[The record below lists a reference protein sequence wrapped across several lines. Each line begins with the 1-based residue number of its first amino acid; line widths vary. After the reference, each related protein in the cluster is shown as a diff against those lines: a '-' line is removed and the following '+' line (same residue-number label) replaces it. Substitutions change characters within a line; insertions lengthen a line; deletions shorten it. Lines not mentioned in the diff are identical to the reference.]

1 MKDNF
6 ESSLVLVLKSEGGF
20 TTDTHDNGNKLPD
33 GRAGS
38 TNLGVTQANWEA
50 FVGHPVTWDNMKA
63 LTAETVAPFYKRKYW
78 DVAHCDELPQGLDYL
93 VFDFAVNAGVGRSI
107 KTLQT
112 AIGVTADGSLGPLSL
127 SAINNLDPK
136 LLIERFTDA
145 KEKFYKALNNP
156 TYEKGWLARTETV
169 EKSALSMIA

>member
-6 ESSLVLVLKSEGGF
+6 ESSLALVLKSEGGF
-20 TTDTHDNGNKLPD
+20 TSDTHDNGNKLPD

-63 LTAETVAPFYKRKYW
+63 LKAETVAPFYKRKYW
-78 DVAHCDELPQGLDYL
+78 DMAKCDDLPTGLDYL
-93 VFDFAVNAGVGRSI
+93 MFDFAVNTGVGRAI

-127 SAINNLDPK
+127 SAIDNIPVTQ
-136 LLIERFTDA
+136 LIERFTDA
-145 KEKFYKALNNP
+145 KEKFYKSLNNP
-156 TYEKGWLARTETV
+156 TYERGWLARVAQT
-169 EKSALSMIA
+169 EKSAMSMIA

>member
-127 SAINNLDPK
+127 SVINNLDPK

-156 TYEKGWLARTETV
+156 TYEKGWLARTATV

>member
-6 ESSLVLVLKSEGGF
+6 EFSLVLVLKSEGGF
-20 TTDTHDNGNKLPD
+20 TTDIHDNGNKLPD

-63 LTAETVAPFYKRKYW
+63 LSAETVAPFYKRKYW

-112 AIGVTADGSLGPLSL
+112 AIGVTADGSFGPLSL
-127 SAINNLDPK
+127 SAINNLEPK

-156 TYEKGWLARTETV
+156 TYEKGWLARVATV

>member
-6 ESSLVLVLKSEGGF
+6 KSSLVLVLKSEGGF

-107 KTLQT
+107 KILQT

-127 SAINNLDPK
+127 SAINNLEPK

-156 TYEKGWLARTETV
+156 TYEKGWLARTATV

>member
-20 TTDTHDNGNKLPD
+20 TTDTNDNGNKLPD

-112 AIGVTADGSLGPLSL
+112 AIGVTADGALGPLSL

-156 TYEKGWLARTETV
+156 TYEKGWLARVATV

>member
-1 MKDNF
+1 MKNNF
-6 ESSLVLVLKSEGGF
+6 ESSLALVLKSEGGF
-20 TTDTHDNGNKLPD
+20 TSDIHDNGNKLPD

-63 LTAETVAPFYKRKYW
+63 LKAETVAPFYKRKYW
-78 DVAHCDELPQGLDYL
+78 DMAHCDDLPTGLDYL
-93 VFDFAVNAGVGRSI
+93 MFDFAVNAGVGRAI

-112 AIGVTADGSLGPLSL
+112 AIGVTADGALGPLSL
-127 SAINNLDPK
+127 SAINNLEPK

-145 KEKFYKALNNP
+145 KEKFYKSLNNP
-156 TYEKGWLARTETV
+156 TYERGWLARVEQT
-169 EKSALSMIA
+169 EKSAMLMIA

>member
-6 ESSLVLVLKSEGGF
+6 ESSLILVLKSEGGF

-63 LTAETVAPFYKRKYW
+63 LKAETVAPFYKRKYW
-78 DVAHCDELPQGLDYL
+78 DMAKCDDLPTGLDYL
-93 VFDFAVNAGVGRSI
+93 VFDFGVNAGVGRSI
-107 KTLQT
+107 KTLQI

-127 SAINNLDPK
+127 SAINNLEPK

-145 KEKFYKALNNP
+145 KEKFYKSLNNP
-156 TYEKGWLARTETV
+156 TYERGWLARVAQT
-169 EKSALSMIA
+169 EKSAMLMIA

>member
-93 VFDFAVNAGVGRSI
+93 VFDFAVNAGAGRSI
-107 KTLQT
+107 KILQT
-112 AIGVTADGSLGPLSL
+112 SIGVTADGALGPLSL
-127 SAINNLDPK
+127 SAINNLEPK

-156 TYEKGWLARTETV
+156 TYEKGWLARTATV

>member
-1 MKDNF
+1 LKDNF

-20 TTDTHDNGNKLPD
+20 TTDTHDNGNKLSD

-50 FVGHPVTWDNMKA
+50 FIGHPVTWDNMKA
-63 LTAETVAPFYKRKYW
+63 LTPETVAPFYKRKYW
-78 DVAHCDELPQGLDYL
+78 DMAHCDELQTGLDYL

-112 AIGVTADGSLGPLSL
+112 AIEVTADGALGPLSL
-127 SAINNLDPK
+127 SAINNIPVK
-136 LLIERFTDA
+136 QLIERFTDA
-145 KEKFYKALNNP
+145 KEKFYKSLNNP
-156 TYEKGWLARTETV
+156 TYERGWLTRVVQV
-169 EKSALSMIA
+169 EKSAISMIA

>member
-6 ESSLVLVLKSEGGF
+6 ESSLALVLKSEGGF
-20 TTDTHDNGNKLPD
+20 TSDTHDNGNKLPD

-63 LTAETVAPFYKRKYW
+63 LKPETVAPFYKRKYW
-78 DVAHCDELPQGLDYL
+78 DMAKCDDLPNGLDYL
-93 VFDFAVNAGVGRSI
+93 MFDFGVNAGVGRAI

-112 AIGVTADGSLGPLSL
+112 AIGVTADGALGPLSL
-127 SAINNLDPK
+127 SAINNLEPK

-145 KEKFYKALNNP
+145 KEKFYKSLNNP
-156 TYEKGWLARTETV
+156 TYERGWLARVEQT
-169 EKSALSMIA
+169 EKSAMSMIA

>member
-6 ESSLVLVLKSEGGF
+6 ESSLALVLKSEGGF
-20 TTDTHDNGNKLPD
+20 TSDTHDNGNKLPD

-63 LTAETVAPFYKRKYW
+63 LKAETVAPFYKRKYW
-78 DVAHCDELPQGLDYL
+78 DMAKCDDLPNGLDYL
-93 VFDFAVNAGVGRSI
+93 VFDFGVNAGVGRSI

-127 SAINNLDPK
+127 SAINNLEPK

-145 KEKFYKALNNP
+145 KEKFYKSLNNP
-156 TYEKGWLARTETV
+156 KYERGWLARVAQT
-169 EKSALSMIA
+169 EKSAISMIA

>member
-6 ESSLVLVLKSEGGF
+6 EASLTLVLKSEGGF
-20 TTDTHDNGNKLPD
+20 TTDTYDNGNKLPD

-63 LTAETVAPFYKRKYW
+63 LTTETVAPFYKRKYW

-156 TYEKGWLARTETV
+156 TYEKGWLARTAQV
-169 EKSALSMIA
+169 EKSALLMIA

>member
-6 ESSLVLVLKSEGGF
+6 ESSLALVLKSEGGF

-63 LTAETVAPFYKRKYW
+63 LTPETVAPFYKRKYW
-78 DVAHCDELPQGLDYL
+78 DMAHCDDLPNGLDYL
-93 VFDFAVNAGVGRSI
+93 VFDFGVNAGVGRSI

-127 SAINNLDPK
+127 SAINNLESK

-145 KEKFYKALNNP
+145 KEKFYKSLNNP
-156 TYEKGWLARTETV
+156 IYEKGWLARVEQT
-169 EKSALSMIA
+169 EKSAMSMIA

>member
-6 ESSLVLVLKSEGGF
+6 ESSLALVLKSEGGF
-20 TTDTHDNGNKLPD
+20 TTDFHDNGNKLPD

-50 FVGHPVTWDNMKA
+50 FVGHPVTWENMKA
-63 LTAETVAPFYKRKYW
+63 LKAETVAPFYKRKYW
-78 DVAHCDELPQGLDYL
+78 DMAKCDDLPTGLDYL
-93 VFDFAVNAGVGRSI
+93 MFDFAVNAGVGRSI

-112 AIGVTADGSLGPLSL
+112 AIGVTADGALGPLSL
-127 SAINNLDPK
+127 SAINNLEPK

-145 KEKFYKALNNP
+145 KEKFYKSLNNP
-156 TYEKGWLARTETV
+156 TYERGWLARVAQT
-169 EKSALSMIA
+169 EKSAMLMIA